1 MAGDSLITIRR
12 RLILRSCVMNTY
24 TPRILNVNSDDKE
37 LNLVR
42 FDFKDD
48 MNDTKAKI
56 QESATGTTV
65 NFHVQCT

>member
-12 RLILRSCVMNTY
+12 RLILRSCVMN